1 MTLLPRRV
9 GSKLSCAF
17 SLVRA
22 VSLSMGLAPWWFT
35 AALCAGG
42 SHLAALWVLWQR
54 RPSGDSGVD
63 AVFDFGRLPTCPA
76 DCPAPSVGF
85 CLGPFLDAAEELTEG
100 LFAVVSGRFLE
111 LGVVFVFLVGFL
123 VGRWSAPRPLRTD
136 GPGPLPRAGARRR
149 VGANRL

>member
-1 MTLLPRRV
+1 
-9 GSKLSCAF
+9 
-17 SLVRA
+17 
-22 VSLSMGLAPWWFT
+22 MGLAPWWLA
-35 AALCAGG
+35 AALGAGG
-42 SHLAALWVLWQR
+42 SHLGALWVLWR
-54 RPSGDSGVD
+54 RHCGEESGVD
-63 AVFDFGRLPTCPA
+63 AFPSDFAEQPTCPA
-76 DCPAPSVGF
+76 SCPPPSVGF

-100 LFAVVSGRFLE
+100 LFTAVSGRLLE